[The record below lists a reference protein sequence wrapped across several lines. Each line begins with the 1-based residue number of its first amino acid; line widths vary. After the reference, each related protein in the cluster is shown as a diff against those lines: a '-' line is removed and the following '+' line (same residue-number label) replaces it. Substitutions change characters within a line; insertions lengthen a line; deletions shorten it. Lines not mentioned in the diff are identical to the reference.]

1 MISIVTIYYYYN
13 LLRLLHIL
21 FSYFSRIEYQNQN
34 QLLTKLFLYEIESS
48 SIYLNVR
55 LIDAAYFLTL

>member
-1 MISIVTIYYYYN
+1 MISIVTIYYYCN

>member
-1 MISIVTIYYYYN
+1 MISIVTIYYYCN
-13 LLRLLHIL
+13 LLRLLRIL

-55 LIDAAYFLTL
+55 LIDVAYFLTL